1 MVERMTR
8 LDDDTGSEERT
19 DYVLA
24 PPQWPRR
31 SEMEDSLGRLVRA
44 VAAAVVRH
52 EAVCRSLCVARS
64 REASRNRVARIEF
77 GSAIYTECMSTCL
90 QHQCIRYRYMIHLV
104 IPPS

>member
-52 EAVCRSLCVARS
+52 KAVL
-64 REASRNRVARIEF
+64 
-77 GSAIYTECMSTCL
+77 L
-90 QHQCIRYRYMIHLV
+90 
-104 IPPS
+104 